1 MAEKGTI
8 QISNISELYRLL
20 PEELREEF
28 SIGMHGFSDRNYG
41 GAQIENERIQQA
53 KEGILRDGLKIIADR
68 KLLSTVAFGGRV
80 ENEYIINNGYPGGV
94 VVALPKV
101 LRSESGDEIFI
112 GSPVEDK
119 RVKERQ
125 ENNIPWDRNR
135 QATSLSE
142 VILPSDG
149 TLDSIFIIG
158 TYTKSEKGIEVE
170 LNPNH
175 IAFNKGKVPDDFF
188 KERYSKLTG
197 FELEGL
203 DNQVVEETISQ
214 QQCYKGELNSS
225 VNLGTLEAKKA
236 QYIIDYLNTQG
247 QNGEISQEDMDML
260 LDEITHLRTIGL
272 EEIADRIKT
281 LAEKVK
287 IKDERIERL
296 SMAIA
301 EMREAGI
308 NDEMIENNLK
318 GMGFSISIDD
328 ENFRPIARIF
338 YKYEIDKIKREVY
351 QSQDDKKIAEMDA
364 IIDRLMGKQEQ
375 QPTKEEVT
383 SLTELGKKSYKHF
396 GSRIAEKLKEAVKAL
411 KSRFFSKDNVKKD
424 YLTTGR

>member
-68 KLLSTVAFGGRV
+68 KLLSTVAFGEWV
-80 ENEYIINNGYPGGV
+80 ENNYIINNGYPGGV

-158 TYTKSEKGIEVE
+158 TYTKSENGIEVE

-203 DNQVVEETISQ
+203 DNQVVEETILQ

-225 VNLGTLEAKKA
+225 VNLRTLEAKKA

-247 QNGEISQEDMDML
+247 QNGEISQEDMDMI

-272 EEIADRIKT
+272 DEIADRIKV

-287 IKDERIERL
+287 IKDEKIERL

-308 NDEMIENNLK
+308 TDEMIDNNLK
-318 GMGFSISIDD
+318 GMSFSIDIDD
-328 ENFRPIARIF
+328 ENFRLIARIF
-338 YKYEIDKIKREVY
+338 NKYEIYKIKREVY

-375 QPTKEEVT
+375 QQTKEVT
-383 SLTELGKKSYKHF
+383 SLRELGKKSYKHF

-411 KSRFFSKDNVKKD
+411 KSRFFLKDNVKKD
-424 YLTTGR
+424 NLTTGR